1 MITRS
6 YIHEYAPHDQ
16 FMCESYY
23 LLLESKDTLG
33 ELINLENVIAE
44 KTYFGE
50 SVDNEILVLEA
61 EKKNIFTRI
70 GEAVIEIFNSFIDFL
85 KSTGTAIKDSVTGMR
100 KKTSDD
106 KLKEAMAKDPTLAKD
121 FLQAVLSGNIKAH
134 DVKDLNNL
142 IDEAT
147 KITND
152 LMAGKIDKKSHSE
165 KIDEALE
172 RFGKASR
179 NIASILGIVGAIA
192 TAVKGFDYLTHGRNE
207 ERHDRTVKQV
217 QNSIDRDRQRRKDVR
232 DTNMHRLNRMKV
244 ENDIIL
250 SDQKIYGTNESVM
263 SDVTNEYMYEGL
275 EPSTELRQ
283 PNVIKDSMHKIMT
296 FFADHA
302 SFCTDILSKIKGL
315 MSSLSE
321 KVKGS
326 NNSEDGETVNAALAG
341 LRKVMGVVTKDL
353 TTIKNSAK
361 KAEEAVA

>member
-1 MITRS
+1 
-6 YIHEYAPHDQ
+6 
-16 FMCESYY
+16 MCESYY

-152 LMAGKIDKKSHSE
+152 LMTGKIDKKSHSE
-165 KIDEALE
+165 KIDEVLDKFAK
-172 RFGKASR
+172 RAK
-179 NIASILGIVGAIA
+179 NVGAILGLVGTLA
-192 TAVKGFDYLTHGRNE
+192 TAVKGFDYLAHGRNE
-207 ERHDRTVKQV
+207 ERHEKNVRQV
-217 QNSIDRDRQRRKDVR
+217 QNSIDRDRQRRRDAR
-232 DTNMHRLNRMKV
+232 DTEMSKLNTMKA

-250 SDQKIYGTNESVM
+250 SDRKIYGESVM
-263 SDVTNEYMYEGL
+263 SESSSDYMYEGL

-283 PNVIKDSMHKIMT
+283 PNVVKDSIHKIIT
-296 FFADHA
+296 FFADQA
-302 SFCTDILSKIKGL
+302 SFCTDIISKLKGL

-321 KVKGS
+321 KAKGS

-341 LRKVMGVVTKDL
+341 LRKVMGAVTKTL
-353 TTIKNSAK
+353 TTVKNSAK
-361 KAEEAVA
+361 KAEDAVA

>member
-152 LMAGKIDKKSHSE
+152 LMTGKIDKKSHSE
-165 KIDEALE
+165 KIDEVLDKFAK
-172 RFGKASR
+172 RAK
-179 NIASILGIVGAIA
+179 NVGAILGLVGTLA
-192 TAVKGFDYLTHGRNE
+192 TAVKGFDYLTHGRRE
-207 ERHDRTVKQV
+207 ERAERIQT
-217 QNSIDRDRQRRKDVR
+217 SLDRDRQRQKDEASERRAARKEQR
-232 DTNMHRLNRMKV
+232 DEEMHLKRMS
-244 ENDIIL
+244 ESA
-250 SDQKIYGTNESVM
+250 SD
-263 SDVTNEYMYEGL
+263 YMYEGL
-275 EPSTELRQ
+275 EPSTELKQ
-283 PNVIKDSMHKIMT
+283 PNVVKDSIHKIIT
-296 FFADHA
+296 FFADQA
-302 SFCTDILSKIKGL
+302 SFCTDIISKLKGL

-321 KVKGS
+321 KAKGS

-341 LRKVMGVVTKDL
+341 LRKVMGAVTKTL
-353 TTIKNSAK
+353 TSVKNSAK